1 MNDEEFDEYMWVK
14 KGKAHAFRKRYVE
27 EIIETIR
34 SNARS
39 EFNLLWSEHERT
51 GKPMTH
57 LTNEVST
64 RINDLT
70 DAVVNSNLPEHESLR
85 RRVVSGYVPSSLLE
99 LIGIDTI
106 LRRLPENY
114 VRSIVAS
121 SIATMFVYTCGL
133 DSDEV
138 AFYNYMDTLLTT
150 KPTPNT

>member
-1 MNDEEFDEYMWVK
+1 MWVK

-51 GKPMTH
+51 GKPMTY

-70 DAVVNSNLPEHESLR
+70 DAVVNSNLPENESLR
-85 RRVVSGYVPSSLLE
+85 RRVVGGYVPSCLLD

-106 LRRLPENY
+106 LGRLPENY
-114 VRSIVAS
+114 VRAIVAS
-121 SIATMFVYTCGL
+121 NIATRFVYTCGL
-133 DSDEV
+133 EGDEV
-138 AFYNYMDTLLTT
+138 SFYNYIDALLTT
-150 KPTPNT
+150 KPTPDT